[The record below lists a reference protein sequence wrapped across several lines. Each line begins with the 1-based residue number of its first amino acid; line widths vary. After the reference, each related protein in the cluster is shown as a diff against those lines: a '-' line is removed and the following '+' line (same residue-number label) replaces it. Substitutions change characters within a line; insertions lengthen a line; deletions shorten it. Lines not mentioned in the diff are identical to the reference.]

1 MVNVLI
7 NNIEVLVQPNTSVLK
22 ACEIAGFEI
31 PRFCYH
37 KRLSVAGNCRM
48 CLVEVEKSPK
58 PVVACAMPVMS
69 GMVIFTDTPLVKK
82 ARENVLEFLLENHPL
97 DCPICDQGGECD
109 LQDQA
114 LAFGSDKTR
123 FYDFKRG
130 VLDKNLGPLVKTIM
144 TRCIHCT
151 RCVRFGEEI
160 AGIEDLGTT
169 IRGTKTEIGTYLEKI
184 FNTELSGNVIDLC
197 PVGALTSKPYAFTA
211 RPWELKTE
219 FIVDITDG
227 LGNKI
232 KVDLKDNKIVRV
244 SPFYLTKS
252 KAEDTANLKEN
263 IFNNTH
269 SSSHGLLRLKTLD
282 SFGFNYINT
291 PSKPSFRDFWISDKT
306 RFSYEGLASQF
317 TTYIALKRV
326 NMSLNSSLI
335 TTKTYHTDLE
345 KLSNK
350 DKKFL
355 IDSNTA
361 LNIIT
366 KPNFFLNLIKENLF
380 FKTSDTK
387 STFLNIICGYT
398 TDMETLQSAK
408 YLVNCLNNKAM
419 ENICSI
425 MTSRNFYLT
434 NPNEESL
441 NSFKTSASIEELE
454 KIDLCLLIGVNP
466 RYDASVYNLH
476 LRKRYLQGGFTIASI
491 GSPVNL
497 TYPVTH
503 LGNNMQILS
512 ELILGKH
519 SFIEKIKSASK
530 PIILLGSNL
539 LESKDYFKIEEL
551 VSLFVAQYNLD
562 MDRVLNSTRNSIS
575 QEYSKNDFTFWNI
588 FNQDYLRYGV
598 LQTQANQLGS
608 LSLGIPGLN
617 SSVVDFQSNSVIYL
631 LNVDP
636 KEIQNIL
643 KKVAFSCFNGKLPTV
658 IIQGP
663 RFNFDSSLMN
673 NIDFIIPTKSHL
685 EKEKASFLNTEGF
698 LSTTKGII
706 NTSTDKK
713 ILSDVEVLTKI
724 MPIFFSYYST
734 KKKKEYEKQS
744 FFSFSFSSSFDNRKK
759 INMIRLLDTT
769 GSFNDPFNNKKRLWS
784 SSIEDFYSNDGISLA
799 SPIMGK
805 CSILH
810 RSKRNT
816 KYFKKSS
823 F

>member
-252 KAEDTANLKEN
+252 KAEDTSNLKEN

-291 PSKPSFRDFWISDKT
+291 PSKSSFRDFWISDKT

-387 STFLNIICGYT
+387 STFLSIICGYT
-398 TDMETLQSAK
+398 SDMETLQSAK

-519 SFIEKIKSASK
+519 PFIKKIKSASK
-530 PIILLGSNL
+530 PIILVGSNL

-663 RFNFDSSLMN
+663 RFNFDSLLMN

-734 KKKKEYEKQS
+734 KKKKKYEKQS

-769 GSFNDPFNNKKRLWS
+769 GSFNDPFNKKKRLWS
-784 SSIEDFYSNDGISLA
+784 SSIEDFYSNDGISSA

-810 RSKRNT
+810 RSKSNL
-816 KYFKKSS
+816 FEV
-823 F
+823 